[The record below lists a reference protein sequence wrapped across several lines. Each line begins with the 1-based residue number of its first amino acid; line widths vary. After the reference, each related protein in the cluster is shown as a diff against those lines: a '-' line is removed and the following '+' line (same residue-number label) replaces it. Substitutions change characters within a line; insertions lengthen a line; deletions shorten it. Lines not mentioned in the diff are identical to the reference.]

1 MDVLLLG
8 AAAIVLIALTVWIV
22 WRPTPPETAPGTARS
37 EEGVEMLPQGQR
49 FEDQYTSATAD
60 LSAGGVAVTAAQ
72 EAEQTAETSEF
83 QRAGEPWS
91 EPGLAREGALLPPG
105 LTPERALPEPS
116 LTARVSQPRTIGLGA
131 AALLTMG
138 SAAAGAWLYARWQ
151 RRRNQPLNRLR
162 RRFR

>member
-22 WRPTPPETAPGTARS
+22 WRPAMGPESADGTDRV
-37 EEGVEMLPQGQR
+37 EEASHMLPQGDQ

-60 LSAGGVAVTAAQ
+60 LSAAGIAVATSQEEATTPEVTD
-72 EAEQTAETSEF
+72 F

-91 EPGLAREGALLPPG
+91 QPALAREGAAALAASTEPLV
-105 LTPERALPEPS
+105 LKRADKRSATPRM
-116 LTARVSQPRTIGLGA
+116 VSLGA
-131 AALLTMG
+131 AALLTLG
-138 SAAAGAWLYARWQ
+138 GAAAGAWLYARWLE
-151 RRRNQPLNRLR
+151 RRNRPLNRLR